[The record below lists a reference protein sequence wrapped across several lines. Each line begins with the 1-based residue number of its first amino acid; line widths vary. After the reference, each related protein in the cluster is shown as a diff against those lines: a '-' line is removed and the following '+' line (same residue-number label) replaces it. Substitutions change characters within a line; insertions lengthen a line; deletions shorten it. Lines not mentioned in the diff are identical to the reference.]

1 MAQAELTTQKEAK
14 AANPGE
20 IRVTSLGLVSSYV
33 SYAKK
38 LIAAGE
44 EVITIRGTGKA
55 MSNVIETAEILK
67 RTFKGMHQ
75 VTAVDTQDLV

>member
-1 MAQAELTTQKEAK
+1 MAQTESTAQKEVK
-14 AANPGE
+14 PTSPGE
-20 IRVTSLGLVSSYV
+20 IRVMSLGLVSSYV

-44 EVITIRGTGKA
+44 PVITIRGTGKA

-67 RTFKGMHQ
+67 RTYKGMHQ
-75 VTAVDTQDLV
+75 VTALDTQDHM